1 MDPETIFHDTAKV
14 QERCKRSEK
23 THLLYLLLCEL
34 TRSEKTHA
42 NPSHVRQ
49 HSNGQKRHIRIV
61 LALGSAHD
69 QKRHMPLSCKGWK
82 HPSLTCAAA
91 KKTPFE
97 AARSCDQ
104 KRHTPPRLHFCY
116 AEKKKYHSQMR
127 FHSPCARVQPLPAAP
142 GDALHPTAFRPG
154 ASPQNHRYHRLKS
167 ASCKGSKHSTLTA
180 CAARH
185 TLKASRSCDQ
195 KRHTQPTLHGKKKG
209 KPQGH
214 AIRKDTHNQDSTF
227 AILRNDG
234 LS

>member
-23 THLLYLLLCEL
+23 THLHCLLLCEL

-42 NPSHVRQ
+42 NSSPRTCDNIQTVRKDTFEL
-49 HSNGQKRHIRIV
+49 SWRH
-61 LALGSAHD
+61 GTAHD

-91 KKTPFE
+91 KKTPLE

-116 AEKKKYHSQMR
+116 TEKKTHFHMG

-154 ASPQNHRYHRLKS
+154 ASPQNHRYNRLKS
-167 ASCKGSKHSTLTA
+167 ASCKGSKHSTVTA

-185 TLKASRSCDQ
+185 TLKASRSRSCDQ
-195 KRHTQPTLHGKKKG
+195 KRHTQPTLHGTKKKEASRSCDQ
-209 KPQGH
+209 KRHTPPRLH
-214 AIRKDTHNQDSTF
+214 VCHTST
-227 AILRNDG
+227 
-234 LS
+234 

>member
-1 MDPETIFHDTAKV
+1 MDPETILHDTAKV

-23 THLLYLLLCEL
+23 THLLCLLLCEL

-91 KKTPFE
+91 KKTPLE

-116 AEKKKYHSQMR
+116 AEKKNIILKWGFIVHVLGC
-127 FHSPCARVQPLPAAP
+127 SPSPLHPVTPSTPRLSGLAPPLRIIATTVSNRLPA
-142 GDALHPTAFRPG
+142 R
-154 ASPQNHRYHRLKS
+154 
-167 ASCKGSKHSTLTA
+167 
-180 CAARH
+180 ARNIP
-185 TLKASRSCDQ
+185 L
-195 KRHTQPTLHGKKKG
+195 
-209 KPQGH
+209 
-214 AIRKDTHNQDSTF
+214 
-227 AILRNDG
+227 
-234 LS
+234 